1 MKSIEMMH
9 AIGGIDA
16 KYVQEAE
23 NYKKKQHR
31 VIYKVLPAAAC
42 LVLLLGV
49 GGYELLYQGTSKSGE
64 LAEETAISPE
74 FLEREETMV
83 DSASDGDDTSGL
95 AAQENS
101 GLIVNE
107 VESFTAIAYDMQAPD
122 RTVSCTVEQLQDYYG
137 VCIVPESAIAGFGLT
152 EQAPEMEYEVGY
164 DKSGEVVCDNNTICW
179 QSEDGTR
186 VLKISARTTE
196 SGIITTFTEND
207 LEKSQVA
214 GTDVTVAHDAG
225 NTAADY
231 YLSIYETNGVTV
243 TVETEGLSEAD
254 VQSVLNELLE

>member
-64 LAEETAISPE
+64 LAEETAINPE
-74 FLEREETMV
+74 SMEREETMV
-83 DSASDGDDTSGL
+83 DSASDGNDTSGL
-95 AAQENS
+95 AAQES
-101 GLIVNE
+101 SSLIVNE
-107 VESFTAIAYDMQAPD
+107 VDSFTAIAYDMQAPD
-122 RTVSCTVEQLQDYYG
+122 RTVSCTAEQLQDYYG
-137 VCIVPESAIAGFGLT
+137 VCIVPEGAIAGFGLT
-152 EQAPEMEYEVGY
+152 EQVPEMEYEVGY
-164 DKSGEVVCDNNTICW
+164 DKSGEVVSDNNTICW

-214 GTDVTVAHDAG
+214 GMDVTVAHDAG
-225 NTAADY
+225 NTAVDY

>member
-1 MKSIEMMH
+1 MKAMEMMH

-23 NYKKKQHR
+23 SYKKKRHK

-49 GGYELLYQGTSKSGE
+49 GGYELLYQDTSESGE
-64 LAEETAISPE
+64 LAEETAISPDS
-74 FLEREETMV
+74 LEGEEAMV
-83 DSASDGDDTSGL
+83 GSASDGDDASGL
-95 AAQENS
+95 ATQES
-101 GLIVNE
+101 SSLIVNE
-107 VESFTAIAYDMQAPD
+107 VDSFTAISYDMQAPD
-122 RTVSCTVEQLQDYYG
+122 QTVSYTVEELQDYYG
-137 VCIVPESAIAGFGLT
+137 VRIVPEDTIAGFGLA

-164 DKSGEVVCDNNTICW
+164 DESGEVVSDNNTICW

-186 VLKISARTTE
+186 VLKVSARTTE
-196 SGIITTFTEND
+196 SGIITTFTEDD

-225 NTAADY
+225 NTAVDY

-243 TVETEGLSEAD
+243 TLETEGLSETD
-254 VQSVLNELLE
+254 VQNVLNELLE